1 MSENKS
7 GFERAVEVMA
17 RLRAPGGC
25 PWDKE
30 QDHHTLK
37 PYLIEEA
44 YEVMEAIEAGDPA
57 MLKEELGDLL
67 LQVLFHCR
75 LAEEKGFFD
84 AEETARALAQ
94 KMIDRHPHVF
104 ENTLAE
110 TSGEVLR
117 NWEINKRKARTEDEK
132 GAASILDG
140 VPAAMPALQRA
151 QRLQGKASRVGF
163 DWPDAAGAADKV
175 EEEWA
180 ELKAAMREGDSKA
193 VEEEM
198 GDFLFAAV
206 NLSRKLRVN
215 AEEAARVCI
224 ERFTARFHH
233 MEEALRARG
242 LSPEDVSLEAL
253 ETLWSEAKKAG
264 TGERP
269 P

>member
-1 MSENKS
+1 MSKNKS

-17 RLRAPGGC
+17 RLRAPDGC

-30 QDHHTLK
+30 QDHQSLK
-37 PYLIEEA
+37 PYLVEEA

-75 LAEEKGFFD
+75 LAEEKGLFD

-104 ENTLAE
+104 EDTLAE

-117 NWEINKRKARTEDEK
+117 NWEISKRKARAGDEN
-132 GAASILDG
+132 GGASILDG
-140 VPAAMPALQRA
+140 VPATMPALQRA

-163 DWPDAAGAADKV
+163 DWPDAAGAAEKV

-180 ELKAAMREGDSKA
+180 ELKAAMREGDQKA
-193 VEEEM
+193 LEEEM

-206 NLSRKLRVN
+206 NLSRKLGVN
-215 AEEAARVCI
+215 AEGAARACI
-224 ERFTARFHH
+224 ARFTARFQYI
-233 MEEALRARG
+233 EKALRARG
-242 LSPEDVSLEAL
+242 LSPEDVSLEELDAL
-253 ETLWSEAKKAG
+253 WNEAKN
-264 TGERP
+264 TGSSGN
-269 P
+269 

>member
-1 MSENKS
+1 MSEKKS

-17 RLRAPGGC
+17 RLRAPDGC

-30 QDHHTLK
+30 QDHQSLK

-57 MLKEELGDLL
+57 KLKEELGDLL

-75 LAEEKGFFD
+75 LAEEKGLFD
-84 AEETARALAQ
+84 VQETALALAQ

-104 ENTLAE
+104 EDTLAG

-117 NWEINKRKARTEDEK
+117 NWEISKREVRAGDEN

-163 DWPDAAGAADKV
+163 DWPDASGAAEKM

-180 ELKAAMREGDSKA
+180 EIKEAMQKGDQKAL
-193 VEEEM
+193 EEEM

-206 NLSRKLRVN
+206 NLSRKLGVN
-215 AEEAARVCI
+215 AEGAARASI
-224 ERFTARFHH
+224 GRFTARFQYI
-233 MEEALRARG
+233 EQALRNRG
-242 LSPEDVSLEAL
+242 LSPEDVTLEELEAL
-253 ETLWSEAKKAG
+253 WLEAKK
-264 TGERP
+264 TGQGEG
-269 P
+269 